1 MEPGRERGRGDA
13 ARPRHRLRGEAP
25 TKTRPRGH
33 ARCRRPPPAT
43 AAVSRRLPT
52 GPERARVGARR
63 APLSLARPEVHAPP
77 VVFAGVRGARGRPK
91 TASVGA
97 GLRWSFPHGRAAAG
111 GPGRAAVSAPHRGG
125 WTREGASPRRRCAH
139 HACRRRVWAPLSPP
153 RTVRRTPVLPAKRP
167 PGAPPPPSAP
177 LCGRRRRTGPAGLC
191 VPQRGHPCPRSAA
204 APRSPCP
211 RVVPCHRS
219 PERSGG
225 DTPSRGLSWPV
236 APPVAGGTDT
246 VSSVTQLAGTGTG
259 QGPAVPP
266 HFGSAAGARGAVGAH
281 GRRHCLPSSRGVRD
295 PRGGKGQRGGTVGRA
310 GPGGFSRWRWGEG
323 A

>member
-167 PGAPPPPSAP
+167 PGAAPP
-177 LCGRRRRTGPAGLC
+177 RRRTSAGGGGGPAPPVC
-191 VPQRGHPCPRSAA
+191 VSRSAVTRVRA
-204 APRSPCP
+204 APRLPAPPALAWS
-211 RVVPCHRS
+211 RVTAR
-219 PERSGG
+219 RSG
-225 DTPSRGLSWPV
+225 
-236 APPVAGGTDT
+236 AGGTPRPG
-246 VSSVTQLAGTGTG
+246 VSP
-259 QGPAVPP
+259 GPWP
-266 HFGSAAGARGAVGAH
+266 R
-281 GRRHCLPSSRGVRD
+281 LSR
-295 PRGGKGQRGGTVGRA
+295 VGRTRS
-310 GPGGFSRWRWGEG
+310 PP
-323 A
+323 